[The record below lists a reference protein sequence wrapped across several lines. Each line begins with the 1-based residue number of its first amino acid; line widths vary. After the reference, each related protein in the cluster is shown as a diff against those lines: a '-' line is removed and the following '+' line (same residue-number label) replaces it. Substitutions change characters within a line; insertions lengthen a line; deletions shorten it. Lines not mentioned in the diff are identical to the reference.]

1 MLLSKPINVVQP
13 AKHRFRYDLFG
24 ILSEAET
31 SPHRMELSVQ
41 ASGVVA
47 TDYNR

>member
-13 AKHRFRYDLFG
+13 AEHKFRDN
-24 ILSEAET
+24 LSAAET
-31 SPHRMELSVQ
+31 SLHRMELSVQ
-41 ASGVVA
+41 ASGAVA